1 MKEALRE
8 YGRTV
13 AIFAA
18 AGLVLSLL
26 VGVLAGNPFGVMV
39 LRALL
44 FAVLFGGVGAGMQ
57 FVVRRYLPGLAGTE
71 PSADAPS
78 GEPVE
83 STDADAKSGG
93 STIDIV
99 LPEEPMP
106 VEEAAA
112 AAEEPLEEL
121 PGTGESLSAAP
132 AAGTSSPAA
141 AVAPA
146 SGGAA
151 GLDFLPDIGSMETG
165 EPAPRSAPPRRDRAR
180 PSDAARDVLERQ
192 DPAQL
197 ARGLRT
203 MLKREERP

>member
-1 MKEALRE
+1 VKEALRE

-26 VGVLAGNPFGVMV
+26 VGVLAGNPFGTIL

-44 FAVLFGGVGAGMQ
+44 FAVVFGGVGAGLQ
-57 FVVRRYLPGLAGTE
+57 YVVRRFLPELAGAAAAQTA
-71 PSADAPS
+71 PGDAPADAEGKP
-78 GEPVE
+78 E
-83 STDADAKSGG
+83 G

-106 VEEAAA
+106 SEEDAATTA
-112 AAEEPLEEL
+112 AEPLEEL
-121 PGTGESLSAAP
+121 PGTGEVPPP
-132 AAGTSSPAA
+132 AADGGR
-141 AVAPA
+141 A
-146 SGGAA
+146 SAGGSA
-151 GLDFLPDIGSMETG
+151 GLHFLPEIGSIDDG
-165 EPAPRSAPPRRDRAR
+165 APPPRAALPRRERDRTR

-203 MLKREERP
+203 ILKRDERS

>member
-1 MKEALRE
+1 VKEALRE

-26 VGVLAGNPFGVMV
+26 VGVLAGNPFTTIL

-44 FAVLFGGVGAGMQ
+44 FAVVFGGVGAGLQ
-57 FVVRRYLPGLAGTE
+57 YVVRRFLPELAGAPAAPTD
-71 PSADAPS
+71 PADASADAEGK
-78 GEPVE
+78 GE
-83 STDADAKSGG
+83 G

-106 VEEAAA
+106 SEEDAASTA
-112 AAEEPLEEL
+112 AEPLEEL
-121 PGTGESLSAAP
+121 PGTGEAPTSAAAP
-132 AAGTSSPAA
+132 GGDARP
-141 AVAPA
+141 APA
-146 SGGAA
+146 DGSA
-151 GLDFLPDIGSMETG
+151 GLDFLPEIGSIDEG
-165 EPAPRSAPPRRDRAR
+165 APAPRAVPPRRDRDRTR

-203 MLKREERP
+203 ILKRDERP

>member
-1 MKEALRE
+1 VKDALRE

-26 VGVLAGNPFGVMV
+26 VGVLAGNPFGIIV
-39 LRALL
+39 LRALV
-44 FAVLFGGVGAGMQ
+44 FAVVFGGVGAGMQ
-57 FVVRRYLPGLAGTE
+57 FVVRRFLPGLSGAE

-78 GEPVE
+78 DGSVRSE
-83 STDADAKSGG
+83 DADAKAEG

-106 VEEAAA
+106 AEEAGAA
-112 AAEEPLEEL
+112 TAEPLEEL
-121 PGTGESLSAAP
+121 PGTGETPPASTG
-132 AAGTSSPAA
+132 AAGGTS
-141 AVAPA
+141 
-146 SGGAA
+146 
-151 GLDFLPDIGSMETG
+151 GLDFLPDIGSMQNG
-165 EPAPRSAPPRRDRAR
+165 GPAPRAAPPRRERTR
-180 PSDAARDVLERQ
+180 PSDVAHDVLARQ

-203 MLKREERP
+203 ILKRDERP